1 MGRAFMRVNDNHT
14 IYIITYMADYKYLL
28 ELIRISKET
37 KNSVIL
43 PRARLSGVDLRGAD
57 LRDAVLTAV
66 DLSGANLENANLT
79 GARLT
84 GANLSGA
91 NLRGADFFRD
101 GDVNPILSRVD
112 LKRADLSGADFTQAN
127 LKLADLTDAD
137 LTDTNFSKAILIG
150 VDLTRVKNF
159 TRYSNGKRDN
169 LRGTILVHAINV
181 PDSFRKAKTRKC
193 REL

>member
-1 MGRAFMRVNDNHT
+1 
-14 IYIITYMADYKYLL
+14 MADYKYLL

-43 PRARLSGVDLRGAD
+43 PRGRLSGVDLRGVD

-91 NLRGADFFRD
+91 NLRGVDFFKD
-101 GDVNPILSRVD
+101 GDPILSSVD
-112 LKRADLSGADFTQAN
+112 LRRADLTGADFTRAN
-127 LKLADLTDAD
+127 LKHADLTDAI
-137 LTDTNFSKAILIG
+137 LTDTNFAKAILICA
-150 VDLTRVKNF
+150 DLTRVKNF

-169 LRGTILVHAINV
+169 LRGTILAHAINV
-181 PDSFRKAKTRKC
+181 PDSFRKAKTRKH
-193 REL
+193 RDF

>member
-1 MGRAFMRVNDNHT
+1 
-14 IYIITYMADYKYLL
+14 MADYKYLL

-37 KNSVIL
+37 KNAVIL
-43 PRARLSGVDLRGAD
+43 PRARLTGVDLRGVD

-84 GANLSGA
+84 GANLTGA
-91 NLRGADFFRD
+91 NLRGVDFFKD
-101 GDVNPILSRVD
+101 GDPILSRVD
-112 LKRADLSGADFTQAN
+112 LRRADLTGSDFTQAN
-127 LKLADLTDAD
+127 LTYADFTDAI
-137 LTDTNFSKAILIG
+137 LTDTNFAKAIMIG
-150 VDLTRVKNF
+150 ADLTRVKNF

-169 LRGTILVHAINV
+169 LRGTILAHAINV

-193 REL
+193 RDL